1 MRLRPGWA
9 LALALMVAAGCS
21 RVPESAMAGVH
32 GLDLRAP
39 ALAAYQG
46 IQSPEARHVTDT
58 ARVDALRAYLQGLGR
73 CFKPAQAT
81 PTRPELSCAG
91 WPNYRF
97 YLALDGTRLYLS
109 FDGAIQMA
117 DISDAQ
123 RDELLRI
130 TGQPRDLMAQPVPG
144 E

>member
-1 MRLRPGWA
+1 
-9 LALALMVAAGCS
+9 
-21 RVPESAMAGVH
+21 MAGVH

-46 IQSPEARHVTDT
+46 NLSPEARHVTDT
-58 ARVDALRAYLQGLGR
+58 ARVEALQGYLQGLGR
-73 CFKPAQAT
+73 CFKRAQAT

-130 TGQPRDLMAQPVPG
+130 TGQPRDLMAQPTP
-144 E
+144 EE

>member
-1 MRLRPGWA
+1 MRMSLGWA
-9 LALALMVAAGCS
+9 LALACVALAGCA
-21 RVPESAMAGVH
+21 RAPESVMAGVH

-58 ARVDALRAYLQGLGR
+58 ARVELLRQYLLSLGR
-73 CFKPAQAT
+73 SFHPAQAT
-81 PTRPELSCAG
+81 PARPELSCAG

-109 FDGAIQMA
+109 FDGAIQQA

-130 TGQPRDLMAQPVPG
+130 TGQPRDLMSQPTPG
-144 E
+144 D

>member
-1 MRLRPGWA
+1 MRLSLGFA
-9 LALALMVAAGCS
+9 LALSVLALAGCA
-21 RVPESAMAGVH
+21 RAPESVMAGVH

-46 IQSPEARHVTDT
+46 VLSPEARHVTDT
-58 ARVDALRAYLQGLGR
+58 ARVELLQQYLQGLGR
-73 CFKPAQAT
+73 CFRPAQAT
-81 PTRPELSCAG
+81 PTRPELTCAG

-109 FDGAIQMA
+109 FDGAIQQA

-123 RDELLRI
+123 REELLRI
-130 TGQPRDLMAQPVPG
+130 TGQPRDLMAQPTPV